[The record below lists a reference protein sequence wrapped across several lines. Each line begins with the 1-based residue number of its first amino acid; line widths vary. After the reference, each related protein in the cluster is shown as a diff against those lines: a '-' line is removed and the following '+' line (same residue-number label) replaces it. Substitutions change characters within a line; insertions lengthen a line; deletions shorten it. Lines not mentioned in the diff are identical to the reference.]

1 MSSHPFFI
9 WYSRSVSGTI
19 FYHFKSLKT
28 GKTLTVDS
36 KVLAGVGEVK
46 MGRVSIEE
54 TFLREL
60 LSAKKNA
67 EKLDVLN
74 PNKV

>member
-1 MSSHPFFI
+1 MSSHPFFV
-9 WYSRSVSGTI
+9 WCSRSVSGTI

-36 KVLAGVGEVK
+36 KILADVGEVK
-46 MGRVSIEE
+46 MGRVLIEE
-54 TFLREL
+54 IFLREL

-67 EKLDVLN
+67 EELGVLN